1 MLLPE
6 KHINLSESL
15 WGLGGVILK
24 ILEKPKYFDDLLN
37 DYQKIDNSKSFP
49 ASHSINEVILALD
62 LLFAIGAIT
71 KNEKGELAY
80 AVN

>member
-6 KHINLSESL
+6 KHIKISESL

-24 ILEKPKYFDDLLN
+24 ILEKPKSFDDLLN
-37 DYQKIDNSKSFP
+37 DYQKINDSKSFP

>member
-24 ILEKPKYFDDLLN
+24 ILEKPKYLDDLLN
-37 DYQKIDNSKSFP
+37 DYQKIDNSKYFP

>member
-6 KHINLSESL
+6 KHINFSESL

-24 ILEKPKYFDDLLN
+24 ILEKPKYLDDLLN

-49 ASHSINEVILALD
+49 ASHSINEVVLALD